1 MIPKRQ
7 VRNQLVLTKII
18 SLQPIWRFYIFLFQS
33 LFLTNIFMG
42 KRPSAISFSTLLL
55 NSKIIQISGF
65 KHYLIGRNL
74 RWREIWR
81 TCPVSQDLSAE
92 PQYSFPHFGKYLIG
106 IQETFVL
113 MFPGYLIFTR
123 CDISWMLYFSKTLF
137 HHLYMGIIYLPC
149 ILYFIMVC
157 LS

>member
-1 MIPKRQ
+1 
-7 VRNQLVLTKII
+7 
-18 SLQPIWRFYIFLFQS
+18 
-33 LFLTNIFMG
+33 MG

-55 NSKIIQISGF
+55 NSKIIQISRF

-74 RWREIWR
+74 RRREIWR
-81 TCPVSQDLSAE
+81 TCPESQHLSAE

-123 CDISWMLYFSKTLF
+123 CDSSWMLHFSNSVSSFICGDNILALHSLF
-137 HHLYMGIIYLPC
+137 HYGMFKLT
-149 ILYFIMVC
+149 
-157 LS
+157 